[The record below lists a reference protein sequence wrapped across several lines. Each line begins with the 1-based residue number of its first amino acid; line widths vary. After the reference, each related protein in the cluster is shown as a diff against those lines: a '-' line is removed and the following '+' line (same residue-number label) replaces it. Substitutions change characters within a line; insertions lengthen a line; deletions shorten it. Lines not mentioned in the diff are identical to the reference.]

1 MNGKYFKLIAFIL
14 SITLVFT
21 SILTAC
27 GTEPRVADF
36 YVKYGGTGDGLTEKT
51 PAGSV
56 NAVKTAIN
64 EQLSEGDIANVA
76 TSPEHRRRGVAAAL
90 MSNIVDFANK
100 KGIVH
105 LMLEVRASNAGAI
118 ALYEKFGFT
127 KVAVRKNY
135 YSKPTEDADIMRL
148 EL

>member
-1 MNGKYFKLIAFIL
+1 MLEIKKLEDEHIDSLCELEEICFSVPWSRESFVWAKNNENAYFI
-14 SITLVFT
+14 
-21 SILTAC
+21 
-27 GTEPRVADF
+27 VAIE
-36 YVKYGGTGDGLTEKT
+36 DGRIIGY
-51 PAGSV
+51 AGLCFV
-56 NAVKTAIN
+56 
-64 EQLSEGDIANVA
+64 LDEGDIANVA

-90 MSNIVDFANK
+90 MSNIVDFAKK